1 MPETLNTGNH
11 IEANVAQLRI
21 GRGTTHRL
29 AEALGPYVVT
39 TMPLP
44 WEHTRQALGRTPE
57 KVFMVETMEEEW
69 LEARLVELPPCDTVV
84 GIGGGQAIDAA
95 KYFAWRKGIRLVSIP
110 TILSVDAFVTPAAG
124 IRRNHQVAYVGHTTP
139 DPLVIDFDI
148 LRTAPPDL
156 NIAGIGDLLSIHT
169 ATFDWELAQQA
180 GRSEYA
186 FSATDVAKARRIVEE
201 LSGSLDDIR
210 RQTDKG
216 LAAIVMQYLAMN
228 AICLQAGHYRVEEGS
243 EHYLFYE
250 LEERLRRPFVH
261 GHIIGLGILLM
272 SRLQDNHPDEIRE
285 MMDTAGLRYQPR
297 DMQIA
302 QTDLMDALCNLKS
315 YRDARPD
322 LWHTIIDEVP
332 IRTDWAREVLAT
344 LAF

>member
-1 MPETLNTGNH
+1 MKTEKRPD
-11 IEANVAQLRI
+11 ANVAELRMARGALDRLGDGL
-21 GRGTTHRL
+21 GR
-29 AEALGPYVVT
+29 YVVT
-39 TMPLP
+39 TMPIP
-44 WEHTRQALGRTPE
+44 WDRTKDVLGRRPE

-69 LEARLVELPPCDTVV
+69 LEARLKELPACDTVV

-95 KYFAWRKGIRLVSIP
+95 KYFAWRKGLRLVSVP

-124 IRRNHQVAYVGHTTP
+124 IRRNHQVAYVGQATP

-148 LRTAPPDL
+148 LRTAPPAL

-180 GRSEYA
+180 GCSEYP
-186 FSATDVAKARRIVEE
+186 FSAADVARARRIVQE

-216 LAAIVMQYLAMN
+216 LAAIVEQYLAMN
-228 AICLQAGHYRVEEGS
+228 AICLPAGHYRVEEGS

-250 LEERLRRPFVH
+250 LEERLKRAFVH

-272 SRLQDNHPDEIRE
+272 SRLQENAPEEIRR
-285 MMDTAGLRYQPR
+285 MMDEAGLLYHPR
-297 DMQIA
+297 DMGIL
-302 QTDLMDALCNLKS
+302 QTDLMDSLMNLKS
-315 YRDARPD
+315 YSDSRPD
-322 LWHTIIDEVP
+322 LWHTVIDETP

-344 LAF
+344 LQF